1 MSLYSYCNC
10 HYRQAFKRSLF
21 TSSKLCKPRFGHNVP
36 SNNTQLN
43 KIIKNKQLDIE
54 SDPTSIL
61 ITRNTPKELYITI
74 SYKKPLFFG
83 SLACLTTF
91 GIAGYLYDRNQ
102 ETVWR
107 RWVNRVRHTQQQMD
121 GAWWPARFR
130 NRQPQPLGIEEED
143 IVVPLP
149 SISEIWQERKE
160 LMIEKRRIFME
171 KTYEKLQK
179 WQQIYG
185 LPEGIKRLGIM
196 VSTKYASMTDTER
209 TMAGLVAI
217 NLLVFGAWQVPRW
230 TNFMTRWF
238 MHYPG
243 SDRSITLLTSC
254 FSHKEGLH
262 LACNMVGLWSF
273 GGLIHDYLG
282 REQFLALYLTTGISA
297 NMASHV
303 FSLALRRTRPLLPSL
318 GASGAIYGLLSG
330 TAYLEPQASVSLV
343 FLPFLPIKL
352 GYALP
357 AMMGFDLAGILLKW
371 KMFDHYAHLAGA
383 TVGIGY
389 LAYGQQHIWKPLV
402 ANIHEFR
409 SKQH

>member
-1 MSLYSYCNC
+1 
-10 HYRQAFKRSLF
+10 
-21 TSSKLCKPRFGHNVP
+21 
-36 SNNTQLN
+36 
-43 KIIKNKQLDIE
+43 
-54 SDPTSIL
+54 
-61 ITRNTPKELYITI
+61 
-74 SYKKPLFFG
+74 
-83 SLACLTTF
+83 
-91 GIAGYLYDRNQ
+91 
-102 ETVWR
+102 
-107 RWVNRVRHTQQQMD
+107 
-121 GAWWPARFR
+121 
-130 NRQPQPLGIEEED
+130 
-143 IVVPLP
+143 
-149 SISEIWQERKE
+149 
-160 LMIEKRRIFME
+160 
-171 KTYEKLQK
+171 
-179 WQQIYG
+179 
-185 LPEGIKRLGIM
+185 
-196 VSTKYASMTDTER
+196 MTDTER
-209 TMAGLVAI
+209 TLAGLIAI

-409 SKQH
+409 S